1 MTKLLSRLAMILP
14 AILATA
20 FALMAHQASAQDAGY
35 RLRPGDVLQVEVLED
50 PSLNRS
56 TLVLP
61 NGSITFPQAGTLT
74 AGGRTPDQVR
84 AALTSALA
92 PNFATPPTVY
102 ISVASIAAPTAPV
115 GGAAAPAEPD
125 TINVYVMG
133 EVGAPGQKKVE
144 PDTNLLQFLAQAGA
158 LTKFAADKRIELHRK
173 DPKTGTDKTWFFSM
187 KSIGGGPGRIS
198 GMTELSDGD
207 VIVVPQRKLFE

>member
-1 MTKLLSRLAMILP
+1 MTKLFYRLAAFLSV
-14 AILATA
+14 A
-20 FALMAHQASAQDAGY
+20 FALMAQPMAAQDAGY
-35 RLRPGDVLQVEVLED
+35 VLRPGDVLQVEVVED

-61 NGSITFPQAGTLT
+61 NGSITFPQAGTLR

-84 AALTSALA
+84 AALTDALA
-92 PNFATPPTVY
+92 PNFAAPPTVY
-102 ISVASIAAPTAPV
+102 ISVASVKSDALAAA
-115 GGAAAPAEPD
+115 GGAVVAEPA
-125 TINVYVMG
+125 TMSVYVMG

-158 LTKFAADKRIELHRK
+158 LSKFAADKRIELHRK
-173 DPKTGTDKTWFFSM
+173 NPKTGADEVWLFSM
-187 KSIGGGPGRIS
+187 KQVGGGQGRIS
-198 GMTELSDGD
+198 GMTQLADGD